1 MLSKTATECVNFF
14 QVDLSPNK
22 DDDCLLISLPT
33 LVDTRYNSSTFTI
46 QLNKLKEFWNSS
58 LEKYQ
63 VVYKKI
69 PELQNDIKE
78 FVISISKRS
87 DNNKLVPSIT
97 SVLYA
102 YLKVS

>member
-1 MLSKTATECVNFF
+1 M
-14 QVDLSPNK
+14 DLSPNK